1 MYTNAEPHIGFALE
15 LLQAD
20 VLARWHKIQG
30 DDVYFLTG
38 ADEHGA
44 KVQASAEKAGEEP
57 RAFVD
62 KIASKVEE
70 LTKVLD
76 ISNDDFIRTSDQKKH
91 WPGAVKMWKT
101 LQEKGYLEKRKYEG
115 LYCEGCEAFVSEK
128 DCVDGKCAVHNAEPK
143 KVSEENWFFKL
154 SEFGEEIGKKIESD
168 ELKIVPENRKKEI
181 LNVIKSG
188 LQDISFSRPREK
200 VSWGIPVPDDETQT
214 MYVWSD
220 ALVNYI
226 SALGYGASDTK
237 KFEKFWPADV
247 HVLGKDILRFH
258 AAIWPGM
265 LLAAGLPLPK
275 SILVH
280 GFISSDGQKISK
292 SLGNIVD
299 PFALVEKYGLDPVRY
314 YLLSQIP
321 TTDDGDFTIERF
333 EAVYNAD
340 LANDLGNLA
349 NRVSTMVANYL
360 DGLSGI
366 ASATSERVGDSL
378 DPEVGEAIKRA
389 EEGVVKAFETMQLH
403 NGLVN
408 IGYLTAFLNQYI
420 DQKEPWVLAKDETK
434 KGELETALTS
444 LVIGLRSISKM
455 LEPFLPETAGK
466 LEAIFNAKKIKASD
480 PLFPRLDK

>member
-20 VLARWHKIQG
+20 ALARWHRAKG
-30 DDVYFLTG
+30 EEVYFLTG
-38 ADEHGA
+38 TDEHGA

-57 RAFVD
+57 PAFVD
-62 KIASKVEE
+62 KIAGKVEE

-91 WPGAVKMWKT
+91 WPGATRMWQT
-101 LQEKGYLEKRKYEG
+101 LKEKGYLEKRKYEG
-115 LYCEGCEAFVSEK
+115 LYCEGCEAFISEK
-128 DCVDGKCAVHNAEPK
+128 DCTDGKCQVHNVEPK

-154 SEFGEEIGKKIESD
+154 SDFGEEIGKKIESD
-168 ELKIVPENRKKEI
+168 ELKIIPENRKKEI

-200 VSWGIPVPDDETQT
+200 VSWGIPVPDDDSQT

-220 ALVNYI
+220 ALVNYM
-226 SALGYGASDTK
+226 SALGYGSDDMK

-247 HVLGKDILRFH
+247 HVVGKDILRFH

-280 GFISSDGQKISK
+280 GFVNVDGQKMSK
-292 SLGNIVD
+292 SLGNVVD
-299 PFALVEKYGLDPVRY
+299 PLALVEKYGLDPVRY

-321 TTDDGDFTIERF
+321 TIDDGDFTIERF

-360 DGLSGI
+360 GG
-366 ASATSERVGDSL
+366 RVGDSL

-389 EEGVVKAFETMQLH
+389 EEGVAKAFETMQLH
-403 NGLVN
+403 NGLTN

-420 DQKEPWVLAKDETK
+420 DQKEPWELAKDESK
-434 KGELETALTS
+434 KEELELALAS
-444 LVIGLRSISKM
+444 LVIGLRGIAKM

-466 LEAIFNAKKIKASD
+466 LAAIFNAKKIQASD
-480 PLFPRLDK
+480 PLFPRLEK

>member
-20 VLARWHKIQG
+20 ALARWHRAKG
-30 DDVYFLTG
+30 EEVYFLTG
-38 ADEHGA
+38 TDEHGA

-57 RAFVD
+57 PAFVD
-62 KIASKVEE
+62 KIAGKVEE

-91 WPGAVKMWKT
+91 WPGATRMWQT
-101 LQEKGYLEKRKYEG
+101 LKEKGYLEKRKYEG
-115 LYCEGCEAFVSEK
+115 LYCEGCEAFISEK
-128 DCVDGKCAVHNAEPK
+128 DCTDGKCQVHNVEPK

-154 SEFGEEIGKKIESD
+154 SDFGEEIGKKIESD
-168 ELKIVPENRKKEI
+168 ELKIIPENRKKEI

-200 VSWGIPVPDDETQT
+200 VSWGIPVPDDDSQT

-220 ALVNYI
+220 ALVNYM
-226 SALGYGASDTK
+226 SALGYGSDDTK

-247 HVLGKDILRFH
+247 HVVGKDILRFH

-280 GFISSDGQKISK
+280 GFVNVDGQKMSK
-292 SLGNIVD
+292 SLGNVVD
-299 PFALVEKYGLDPVRY
+299 PLALVEKYGLDPVRY

-321 TTDDGDFTIERF
+321 TIDDGDFTIERF

-360 DGLSGI
+360 GG
-366 ASATSERVGDSL
+366 RVGDSL

-389 EEGVVKAFETMQLH
+389 EEGVAKAFETMQLH
-403 NGLVN
+403 NGLTN

-420 DQKEPWVLAKDETK
+420 DQKEPWELAKDESK
-434 KGELETALTS
+434 KEELELALAS
-444 LVIGLRSISKM
+444 LVIGLRGIAKM

-466 LEAIFNAKKIKASD
+466 LAAIFNAKKIQASD
-480 PLFPRLDK
+480 PLFPRLEK